1 MTQTS
6 SLYTFLCSAA
16 LLAMSSLAVAQPALV
31 KDIKKGPQNSLP
43 AQNGSADGFISI
55 GRVAYFIADDGLN
68 RGAPSLYR
76 SDGSIAGTYA
86 LTTNVAWPR
95 DLTAVG
101 KKLFFIGRTA
111 QHGEELHVSDGT
123 TAGTRLVVDLY
134 RGTRNGIRRILGV
147 LGDEVY
153 FWGIDSGGTTGNAL
167 WRSDG
172 TAQGTKLVKRQ
183 SALWTLGAFNFGGR
197 MVALG
202 KHLYFPVPGSG
213 RDTVWRTDGTL
224 TVAFHPFGSNVRI
237 LGVRLVYKQKIYVSI
252 YVNSFARYEVWTSDG
267 SISGT
272 TRIGTG
278 IWERMTPC
286 GSTMFFSRQDTARS
300 ARELWKTDGTA
311 TGTKLVT
318 RRAWPHGSTTSAN
331 AAMLTDGKMV
341 FSGNSAAN
349 DFEPWFTDGTDAGT
363 VRLANVHP
371 SGSSHPYYFTRL
383 GDGGLVAFQPFSPT
397 SGREWWVTDGTPTGT
412 RMAIDYWPGT
422 QHGATWSLNRAGD
435 RYFFWGGDPKHG
447 YEPRVLSIKW
457 AGGTVVD
464 RYGEGCKGSAGIPE
478 LSATGGAPKLGNKA
492 FALQLDKARAN
503 SASALFVSGR
513 PFDVALG
520 KSGCR
525 LLIDLAVA
533 VVEGRVTDANGRWTL
548 PVPIPTNTAFVGL
561 DLYWQAWV
569 VDPNGALVPPG
580 LSGSNGLRMLLGL

>member
-1 MTQTS
+1 MTHPS
-6 SLYTFLCSAA
+6 SLPTLLLSAA
-16 LLAMSSLAVAQPALV
+16 LVALPSLAAAQPTLV

-43 AQNGSADGFISI
+43 AQNGLADGFVTI
-55 GRVAYFIADDGLN
+55 GEVAYFIADDGLN

-76 SDGSIAGTYA
+76 SDGSTAGTYA
-86 LTTNVAWPR
+86 LSTNVLYPSE
-95 DLTAVG
+95 LTVVG
-101 KKLFFIGRTA
+101 KKLFFMGRTA
-111 QHGEELHVSDGT
+111 QHGQELHVSDGT
-123 TAGTRLVVDLY
+123 AAGTKLVVDLY

-147 LGDEVY
+147 LGNEVY
-153 FWGIDSGGTTGNAL
+153 FWGIDFAGTTGNAL

-183 SALWTLGAFNFGGR
+183 SSFWTLGAFSSGGH

-224 TVAFHPFGSNVRI
+224 TTAFHPFGSNVRVR
-237 LGVRLVYKQKIYVSI
+237 GVNLVYQQKLYVSI

-267 SISGT
+267 TLNGSK
-272 TRIGTG
+272 RIGTG

-286 GSTMFFSRQDTARS
+286 GNTMFFSRQVSTRS
-300 ARELWKTDGTA
+300 ARELWKTDGTVA
-311 TGTKLVT
+311 GTKVVSK
-318 RRAWPHGSTTSAN
+318 RAWPHGSTTSAN
-331 AAMLTDGKMV
+331 AAMLADGKMV

-371 SGSSHPYYFTRL
+371 SGSSHPYYFTKL

-397 SGREWWVTDGTPTGT
+397 SGREWWVTDGTPKGT
-412 RMAIDYWPGT
+412 RIAIDYWPGT
-422 QHGATWSLNRAGD
+422 RHGAMWSLNRAGD
-435 RYFFWGGDPKHG
+435 RYFFWGGDAKHG

-457 AGGTVVD
+457 AGGTVVVE
-464 RYGEGCKGSAGIPE
+464 YGAGCKGSAGIPQ
-478 LSATGGAPKLGNKA
+478 LSASGGAPKLGNNK
-492 FALQLDKARAN
+492 FALQLAKARAK

-513 PFDVALG
+513 PLDVALG

-525 LLIDLAVA
+525 LLIDPAVS

-548 PVPIPTNTAFVGL
+548 PLPIPQNTAFVGL
-561 DLYWQAWV
+561 DLYWQAWI
-569 VDPNGALVPPG
+569 VDPNGALNPPG
-580 LSGSNGLRMLLGL
+580 LSSSNGLRTLLGL